1 MQQIYEILPRVHFL
15 YILPSREGSLP
26 CQLLLLQ
33 VRVQL
38 FSTRGSSIT
47 WIYHMDICSYQK
59 SRNNFQIFTSIFF
72 SPKNTKLHIFPFMPY
87 SRRVNGLGSE
97 INQDFFFFHWG
108 SAVHLLCENDKVIW
122 PLWASVLSLLAWR

>member
-1 MQQIYEILPRVHFL
+1 MQQIYEILPHVHFL
-15 YILPSREGSLP
+15 YILPFQEGSLP

-87 SRRVNGLGSE
+87 SRRVNGLGSD
-97 INQDFFFFHWG
+97 INQDFFSFIE
-108 SAVHLLCENDKVIW
+108 AQLLTCCVRMIK
-122 PLWASVLSLLAWR
+122 LSDLSELQFCHY